1 MKELIKKFS
10 AFSVGP
16 IVGAVISFITVPLIT
31 YFISPEEYGK
41 SSMFTLAQGTV
52 SMIIYLGMDQAFVRE
67 FNLVKDRLDKLM
79 TNAIIVPAIFV
90 VVLDAIIVCAAP
102 YISVLLFDTKDEV
115 FAVYLMAIMFPFMIV
130 EHFSF
135 LKIRMEE
142 K

>member
-102 YISVLLFDTKDEV
+102 YISVLLFDTKD
-115 FAVYLMAIMFPFMIV
+115 
-130 EHFSF
+130 
-135 LKIRMEE
+135 
-142 K
+142 